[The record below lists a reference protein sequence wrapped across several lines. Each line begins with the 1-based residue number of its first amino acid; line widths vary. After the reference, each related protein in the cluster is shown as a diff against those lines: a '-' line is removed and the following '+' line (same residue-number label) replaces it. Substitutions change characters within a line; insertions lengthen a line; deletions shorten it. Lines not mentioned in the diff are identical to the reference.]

1 LAAVGEGR
9 LGTDN
14 GRDGAGVGQAG
25 AALLG
30 DSSGVAAGAA
40 FLFARGAGLDKAGVR
55 VGDWQAELGKIRE
68 FLGPA
73 TRKTSL

>member
-1 LAAVGEGR
+1 VWG
-9 LGTDN
+9 
-14 GRDGAGVGQAG
+14 
-25 AALLG
+25 
-30 DSSGVAAGAA
+30 AGAA